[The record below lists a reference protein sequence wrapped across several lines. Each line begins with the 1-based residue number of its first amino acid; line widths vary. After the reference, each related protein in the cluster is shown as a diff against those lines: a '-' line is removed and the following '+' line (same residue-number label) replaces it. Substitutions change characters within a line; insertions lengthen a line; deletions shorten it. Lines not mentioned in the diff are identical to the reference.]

1 MPLSSNQESY
11 KNTIKPVRGR
21 NTQFLYSASSKTDL
35 VEYHEYASNEDGARV
50 ILFRFISEREKITK
64 EYIKKMEE
72 GSRSHTMEGLQRNM
86 KTFGL
91 IVLETNLGIDAQGVY
106 RYYKARWSIE
116 TYYDRI
122 KHSIDFS
129 ELNLSEYGM
138 VQAVAFVMLL
148 TGRIDPRIL
157 SAAKSVGKSG
167 KDLVRLM
174 SALKLYDNGKSCNI
188 CNAKKEHFA
197 LAEKLGLSYDTTRKC
212 LG

>member
-1 MPLSSNQESY
+1 MGLVPKGTQVGNLGISLFEYGEYLLVCALARDDFERLKECFNADESFLLFPLACIFVFEGYIGLKPSESIY
-11 KNTIKPVRGR
+11 
-21 NTQFLYSASSKTDL
+21 
-35 VEYHEYASNEDGARV
+35 ERV
-50 ILFRFISEREKITK
+50 ILFRNMSEREKLTK

-91 IVLETNLGIDAQGVY
+91 IVLETNLGIDAQDVY

-122 KHSIDFS
+122 KHSMDFC

-148 TGRIDPRIL
+148 SGRIDQSIL
-157 SAAKSVGKSG
+157 STAKSVGKQQ
-167 KDLVRLM
+167 RPCQ
-174 SALKLYDNGKSCNI
+174 AYEYTETI
-188 CNAKKEHFA
+188 
-197 LAEKLGLSYDTTRKC
+197 
-212 LG
+212 